1 MKKTLFSVLLAV
13 TAFAAH
19 AETFPMTNLPQGW
32 KGSIE
37 VAGCAEGKCS
47 GEGRVKL
54 KINGRTYALPADFYE
69 FDAPKAQGAALLE
82 NPVTVDD
89 FNFDGREDIAVPVG
103 HQGPYGS
110 EASDIYVQTAGGR
123 LVKSDELSDLTHSY
137 MGTPETDRKRK
148 LLIVSGKSGAAIHY
162 TEHYRVVT
170 GKGLQQVYQR
180 TDTHY
185 GCNKNTGI
193 KVEEKAMLPN
203 GKWRTRN
210 RCLTEAQFEKLTQQ
224 DQAEMERRSKYRP

>member
-1 MKKTLFSVLLAV
+1 MKKTLFSALLVA
-13 TAFAAH
+13 TAFAAQ
-19 AETFPMTNLPQGW
+19 AETFPMANLPKGW
-32 KGSIE
+32 TGSIE

-47 GEGRVKL
+47 GKGRVKL
-54 KINGRTYALPADFYE
+54 KINGRVSALDAEFYE
-69 FDAPKAQGAALLE
+69 FDAPKARGAALLE

-89 FNFDGREDIAVPVG
+89 FNFDGKQDIAVPVG
-103 HQGPYGS
+103 LGGPYGTM
-110 EASDIYVQTAGGR
+110 ASDIYVQTAGGR
-123 LVKSDELSDLTHSY
+123 LVKSDELSDLTHNY

-162 TEHYRVVT
+162 TEHYRVVS

-180 TDTHY
+180 TDTHG

-193 KVEEKAMLPN
+193 KVEEKAMLPS

-224 DQAEMERRSKYRP
+224 DIADMERRRKYRP